1 MEQLSLFVAQE
12 ECQKYVFKLK
22 MALYVLKQS
31 SRAWFGKFSE
41 IFLEFGLWMCQT
53 NHSVFHLQT
62 DACFFI
68 LIVYVDDIV
77 ITSDDVG
84 KSAQLKQF
92 LQKKIQTKDLCKLR
106 YFLGIKITIIT

>member
-31 SRAWFGKFSE
+31 SRAWFGKFSK
-41 IFLEFGLWMCQT
+41 IFLEFGLGMCQT

-68 LIVYVDDIV
+68 LIVYVYDIV

-84 KSAQLKQF
+84 KSA
-92 LQKKIQTKDLCKLR
+92 
-106 YFLGIKITIIT
+106 